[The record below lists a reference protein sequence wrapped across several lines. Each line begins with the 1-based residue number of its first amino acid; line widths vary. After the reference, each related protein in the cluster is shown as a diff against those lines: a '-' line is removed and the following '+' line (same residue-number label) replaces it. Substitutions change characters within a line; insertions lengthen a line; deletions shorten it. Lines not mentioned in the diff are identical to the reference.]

1 MAESPA
7 GRSYPPTEPYQVSRA
22 KIAEFAAA
30 LADDNPWY
38 HYPAPDG
45 GEPLA
50 PPTFAIVVASRAWEQ
65 LFGDAE
71 LGLALHRTI
80 HGEQGFRWERPLR
93 AGDEVTATLTI
104 DRFRTRGGS
113 DMVGTSVALKTTEGE
128 LVCTATAT
136 FVHAH
141 EGAA

>member
-1 MAESPA
+1 MSLSA
-7 GRSYPPTEPYQVSRA
+7 VSVTT
-22 KIAEFAAA
+22 
-30 LADDNPWY
+30 L
-38 HYPAPDG
+38 PAPLSVLAATETPSG
-45 GEPLA
+45 GPDPDLVT
-50 PPTFAIVVASRAWEQ
+50 PGTIGFLTTFAIVVASRAWEQ

-113 DMVGTSVALKTTEGE
+113 DMVGTSVALQTTDGE

>member
-1 MAESPA
+1 MVDSPV

-30 LADDNPWY
+30 LGDDNPWY
-38 HYPAPDG
+38 RQPAPDG
-45 GEPLA
+45 GEPVA
-50 PPTFAIVVASRAWEQ
+50 PPTFAIVIAARAWEQ
-65 LFGDAE
+65 LFGDEE

-80 HGEQGFRWERPLR
+80 HGDQGFRWERPLR

-104 DRFRTRGGS
+104 DRFRTRGAS
-113 DMVGTSVALKTTEGE
+113 DMVGTSVEIRTVAGE
-128 LVCTATAT
+128 LVCTATAG